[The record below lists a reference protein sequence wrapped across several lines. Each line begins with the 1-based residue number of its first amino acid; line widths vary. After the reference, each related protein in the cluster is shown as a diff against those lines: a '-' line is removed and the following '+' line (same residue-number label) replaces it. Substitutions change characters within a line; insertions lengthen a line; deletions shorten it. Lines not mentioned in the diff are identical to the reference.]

1 MDSMMMLENNTVDMR
16 AFKERLREKLPP
28 DSPVLADLLA
38 EPDSLPIGK
47 AEVLIPHY
55 LQRLE
60 RELERREAARRG
72 LLTLHW

>member
-1 MDSMMMLENNTVDMR
+1 MRPENSAVDLR

-38 EPDSLPIGK
+38 EPDSLPVAR
-47 AEVLIPHY
+47 AEVLIPHF

-60 RELERREAARRG
+60 REIDRYGAAGRG
-72 LLTLHW
+72 PLLLRS

>member
-1 MDSMMMLENNTVDMR
+1 MTLENNAVDMR
-16 AFKERLREKLPP
+16 AFKERLREKLPT

-38 EPDSLPIGK
+38 EPDSLPIAK

-60 RELERREAARRG
+60 RELEKNGASRGPLLRRA
-72 LLTLHW
+72 

>member
-1 MDSMMMLENNTVDMR
+1 MTLDNNAVDMR

-28 DSPVLADLLA
+28 DSPVLSDLLA

-60 RELERREAARRG
+60 RELERNGASRWPP
-72 LLTLHW
+72 LLRS

>member
-1 MDSMMMLENNTVDMR
+1 MDSKMTLENKAVDLR
-16 AFKERLREKLPP
+16 SLKERLRGKLPP

-47 AEVLIPHY
+47 AEVLVPHY

-60 RELERREAARRG
+60 RELEKKGASRG
-72 LLTLHW
+72 PLLRHA

>member
-1 MDSMMMLENNTVDMR
+1 MTLENNAVDMR

-38 EPDSLPIGK
+38 EPDSMPIGK

-60 RELERREAARRG
+60 RELESKGAPRG
-72 LLTLHW
+72 PLLRYA